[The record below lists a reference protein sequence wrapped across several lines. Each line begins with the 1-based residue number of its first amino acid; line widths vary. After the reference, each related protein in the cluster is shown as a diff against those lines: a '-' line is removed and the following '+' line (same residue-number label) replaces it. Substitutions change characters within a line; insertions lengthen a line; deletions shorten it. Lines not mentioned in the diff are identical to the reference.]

1 MQSIIVAPSLLSAD
15 FSEAG
20 KAVKRIEESGSSW
33 IHLDIM
39 DGRFVPNISF
49 GAKMVADL
57 RKKSTLFFDV
67 HLMTLEPDTLVDGF
81 IEAGADAI
89 TFHIE
94 ACVHA
99 HRLLQRIRAAGKEAG
114 ISIVPTTP
122 LSMVEEAL
130 KHVDLVLV
138 MTVNPGF
145 GGQKL
150 IPSCL
155 DKVARI
161 REFRDREG
169 LKFKI
174 AVDGGMNL
182 ETSRI
187 AVQAGADVIVAG
199 SAFFD
204 SNDASGFVRGIQSY
218 VRADSSAAR

>member
-20 KAVKRIEESGSSW
+20 AAVKKIEESGSSW
-33 IHLDIM
+33 LHLDIM

-49 GAKMVADL
+49 GPKMVADL

-67 HLMTLEPDTLVDGF
+67 HLMTLEPDSLVDGF

-99 HRLLQRIRAAGKEAG
+99 HRLLQRIKVAGKEAG

-122 LSMVEEAL
+122 FSMVEEAL

-169 LKFKI
+169 LGFKI

-187 AVQAGADVIVAG
+187 AVRAGADVIVAG

-204 SNDASGFVRGIQSY
+204 SSDASGFVRGIKSY
-218 VRADSSAAR
+218 VRADSSAVR

>member
-1 MQSIIVAPSLLSAD
+1 MRSVIVAPSLLSAD

-20 KAVKRIEESGSSW
+20 SAVKKIEESGSSW

-57 RKKSTLFFDV
+57 RKKSRLFFDV

-89 TFHIE
+89 TFHVE
-94 ACVHA
+94 ACVHV
-99 HRLLQRIRAAGKEAG
+99 HRLLQRIRGAGKEAG
-114 ISIVPTTP
+114 ISMVPTTP

-130 KHVDLVLV
+130 RHVDLVLV

-150 IPSCL
+150 IPACI

-161 REFRDREG
+161 RDFRNREG
-169 LKFKI
+169 LGFKI

-182 ETSRI
+182 ETSRM
-187 AVQAGADVIVAG
+187 AVEAGADVIVAG
-199 SAFFD
+199 SAFFESD
-204 SNDASGFVRGIQSY
+204 DTRNFVHGIQSY
-218 VRADSSAAR
+218 ARADSSLVR

>member
-20 KAVKRIEESGSSW
+20 VAVKKIEESGSSW
-33 IHLDIM
+33 LHLDIM

-49 GAKMVADL
+49 GPKMVADL

-67 HLMTLEPDTLVDGF
+67 HLMTMEPDTLADSF

-94 ACVHA
+94 ACVHT

-130 KHVDLVLV
+130 RHVDLVLV

-161 REFRDREG
+161 RDFRNEEG
-169 LKFKI
+169 LSFKI

-182 ETSRI
+182 ETSRV

-204 SNDASGFVRGIQSY
+204 SNDAKGFVRGIQSY
-218 VRADSSAAR
+218 VRADSSGVR

>member
-20 KAVKRIEESGSSW
+20 VAVKKIEESGSSW
-33 IHLDIM
+33 LHLDIM

-49 GAKMVADL
+49 GPKMVADL

-67 HLMTLEPDTLVDGF
+67 HLMTMEPDTLVDSF

-94 ACVHA
+94 ACVHT

-130 KHVDLVLV
+130 RHVDLVLV

-161 REFRDREG
+161 RDFRNEEG
-169 LKFKI
+169 LSFKI

-182 ETSRI
+182 ETSRV

-204 SNDASGFVRGIQSY
+204 SNDAKGFVRGIQSY
-218 VRADSSAAR
+218 VRADSSGVR